1 MLKFKDLVGR
11 KKIYNKKKIIDIN
24 KTIGAQNYTNIY
36 SYTKPEVSLP
46 LISHLDG
53 AISRCIMY

>member
-11 KKIYNKKKIIDIN
+11 KKIYNNEKKIIDIN

-36 SYTKPEVSLP
+36 SYTKPEVTLP
-46 LISHLDG
+46 LI
-53 AISRCIMY
+53 